1 MIETETPMDEIAMI
15 ETQTSVVSDVSD
27 TKQLHTH
34 TAPKLIVKDIHTYTT
49 HNSTICFPYHR
60 PLVPRVA

>member
-1 MIETETPMDEIAMI
+1 MIETETPMDEIVMI

-34 TAPKLIVKDIHTYTT
+34 TQPQNWLSKTFTRTRRTT
-49 HNSTICFPYHR
+49 AQFVFRIIGR
-60 PLVPRVA
+60 

>member
-1 MIETETPMDEIAMI
+1 MIETETPMDEIVMI

-34 TAPKLIVKDIHTYTT
+34 TQPQ
-49 HNSTICFPYHR
+49 N
-60 PLVPRVA
+60 